1 MPHRIRWV
9 IEVLVFRAEVQTCN
23 QNGPRDDHRITA
35 APQSVD
41 RYFGSFAWH
50 GNVNARPHSLGAEHD
65 KGSLLSL
72 RPETRSI
79 FLWCALISGSVATCQ
94 ANAAESP
101 AEILSWRRHVR
112 PILADKCF
120 HCHGSDAA
128 QRKADLRLDDEKSV
142 LQDRNGTVVVSP
154 GHPERS
160 ELVRRILSTDNAERM
175 PPVES
180 ERQLSAAE
188 KEILSRWIEQG
199 ARYEKHWAFD
209 PPKRPTVPAVRDPI
223 ETRNPVDLFILA
235 RLEEAGLP
243 PTAQADRHTLIR
255 RATLSL
261 TGLPPTIGD
270 VDAFLSDESPDAFE
284 RLVDRLLSSPRYGE
298 RLALDWLDAARYA
311 DSGGYQGD
319 IFRTMWPWRDWVIGA
334 FNRNLSFDQF
344 TVEQLAGDLLP
355 NPTRDQLIASGFHR
369 NHRINDEDGIIPE
382 EFRVEYVVDR
392 VETTAS
398 VWLGLTLGCARCHD
412 HKYDPL
418 SQADFYRMYAFFN
431 SIDESGR
438 GHGNAPPVLRLTTA
452 EQDQQATTVD
462 VEIQSLELKLK
473 ELGPEKKDSAEQ
485 LELTNQIAA
494 ARKKKD
500 AILAAAPVTMIMREL
515 PTPRDTFVLVR
526 GAYNKPGEQVFPA
539 LPAALSNTHSEKPMN
554 RLDLARWLV
563 DPANPL
569 TSRVIVNR
577 YWQLVFDVGLV
588 ATNEDFGTQ
597 GESPSHP
604 ELLDWL
610 ASEFVRT
617 GWNVKRLVRLLATS
631 ATYRQSSRGTAAHFR
646 RDPENRLLARAP
658 RNRMLAELVRDQA
671 LAVSGLLDE
680 RIGGPSVHPYQ
691 PEGLWKELASAGQ
704 EYPQSHGADL
714 YRRSMYTFWRRT
726 VHHPA
731 MAAFDAPAREICSVR
746 RPRTNTPIQALALMN
761 EPGFVEAS
769 RKLAERILCE
779 AGPELDSR
787 LIYACRLVIAR
798 PPSAVELTLLREEWQ
813 AFRDRFSA
821 RPETAQSLLTV
832 GESKPNETLPA
843 VDLAAMTAVANSLL
857 NLDEAVTKE

>member
-1 MPHRIRWV
+1 M
-9 IEVLVFRAEVQTCN
+9 
-23 QNGPRDDHRITA
+23 
-35 APQSVD
+35 
-41 RYFGSFAWH
+41 
-50 GNVNARPHSLGAEHD
+50 
-65 KGSLLSL
+65 SL
-72 RPETRSI
+72 RPQPQS
-79 FLWCALISGSVATCQ
+79 LLLSCALLCAALATCDGH
-94 ANAAESP
+94 AADAVGKS
-101 AEILSWRRHVR
+101 LSWRRDVR

-120 HCHGSDAA
+120 HCHGADSAM
-128 QRKADLRLDDEKSV
+128 RKADLRLDDEKSA
-142 LQDRNGTVVVSP
+142 LREHDGTAAVVP
-154 GHPERS
+154 EHPERS
-160 ELVRRILSTDNAERM
+160 ELVRRILSTDDSQQM

-180 ERQLSAAE
+180 ERQLTTTE
-188 KEILSRWIEQG
+188 KQILKSWIAQG
-199 ARYEKHWAFD
+199 ARYERHGAFET
-209 PPKRPTVPAVRDPI
+209 PQQPTIPAVQDPNW
-223 ETRNPVDLFILA
+223 TRNPIDQFILA

-243 PTAQADRHTLIR
+243 PSSESDRPTLIR
-255 RATLSL
+255 RTTLVL
-261 TGLPPTIGD
+261 TGLPPTSAE
-270 VDAFLSDESPDAFE
+270 VDAFLSDDSPDAFE
-284 RLVDRLLSSPRYGE
+284 RLIDRLLASPRYGE

-319 IFRTMWPWRDWVIGA
+319 IFRTMWPWRDWVIDA
-334 FNRNLSFDQF
+334 FNRNMSFDQF
-344 TVEQLAGDLLP
+344 TIEQLAGDLLP
-355 NPTRDQLIASGFHR
+355 NPSRDQLIATGFHR

-418 SQADFYRMYAFFN
+418 SQADFYRFYAFFN
-431 SIDESGR
+431 SIDENGR

-452 EQDQQATTVD
+452 EQDRQAAAVD
-462 VEIQSLELKLK
+462 VEIVALEERQKA
-473 ELGPEKKDSAEQ
+473 LGLETTDSSKSQEIA
-485 LELTNQIAA
+485 NQIAA
-494 ARKKKD
+494 AKRKKD
-500 AILAAAPVTMIMREL
+500 AILASAPVTMILREL
-515 PTPRDTFVLVR
+515 PTPRDTFVLIR
-526 GAYNKPGEQVFPA
+526 GAYNKPGEQVIAA
-539 LPAALSNTHSEKPMN
+539 LPAALSRIRSETPLN
-554 RLDLARWLV
+554 RLNLAGWLV

-588 ATNEDFGTQ
+588 ATPEDFGTQ

-610 ASEFVRT
+610 ATEFIGT
-617 GWNVKRLVRLLATS
+617 GWDVKRQLRLMITS
-631 ATYRQSSRGTAAHFR
+631 ATYRQSSRATADQFR

-671 LAVSGLLDE
+671 FAVSGLLNE
-680 RIGGPSVHPYQ
+680 RLGGPSVLPYQ

-731 MAAFDAPAREICSVR
+731 MAAFDAPAREICAVR

-779 AGPELDSR
+779 AEPDLDSR
-787 LIYACRLVIAR
+787 MTYAFRLVTAR
-798 PPSAVELTLLREEWQ
+798 SPSVAERKFLNDEWRSFYDRYSADPAAAAKLL
-813 AFRDRFSA
+813 A
-821 RPETAQSLLTV
+821 V
-832 GESKPNETLPA
+832 GESTPNGALPIA
-843 VDLAAMTAVANSLL
+843 DLAAMTAIANSLM
-857 NLDEAVTKE
+857 NLDEDVTKE